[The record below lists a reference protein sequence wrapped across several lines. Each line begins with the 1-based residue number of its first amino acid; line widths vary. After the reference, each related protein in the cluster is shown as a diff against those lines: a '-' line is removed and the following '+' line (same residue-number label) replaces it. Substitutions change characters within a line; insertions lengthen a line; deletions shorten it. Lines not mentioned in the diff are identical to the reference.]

1 MFHGKSNQRNIVSFL
16 GGLFVCTIMS
26 VVLLWLF
33 QSASFFWGVVWPYHY
48 SVTKSSGRMKYYH
61 ISALVISVFGPLVL
75 TLIIQFNGGY
85 GVIIALSPRCGGLNP
100 DIVFYS
106 VLLPMDIIVIV
117 GILLLVITLWN
128 IADVVSN

>member
-1 MFHGKSNQRNIVSFL
+1 MY
-16 GGLFVCTIMS
+16 TIMS

-61 ISALVISVFGPLVL
+61 ISALVISILIPLVL

-85 GVIIALSPRCGGLNP
+85 GVILALSPRCGGLNP

-106 VLLPMDIIVIV
+106 VLLPMDIIIIV
-117 GILLLVITLWN
+117 GI
-128 IADVVSN
+128 